1 MPFVKRL
8 RGGQREPVQQ
18 SRTVQTEMA
27 EIDAKVDA
35 GESVDAEKVD
45 VGEDGPAEDE
55 AQALSGAELAF
66 AWITGRVRTAFAFLK
81 PANVRKSFESEPVR

>member
-1 MPFVKRL
+1 MPCGEKVK
-8 RGGQREPVQQ
+8 REPVQQ
-18 SRTVQTEMA
+18 SREQFKQGPMA

-35 GESVDAEKVD
+35 GESGDAEKVD

-55 AQALSGAELAF
+55 AQDLSGAELAF
-66 AWITGRVRTAFAFLK
+66 AWITGRMRTAFAFLK